1 MRDAWYITLLRQAVY
16 VGILHSTALCSPHLL
31 YTVVAATLRGLRLK
45 LSFGKAL
52 PHHAFLG
59 GRDDRTR
66 QPGKRSPEDAGGAC
80 VLSQA
85 AGVACPLPGAG

>member
-1 MRDAWYITLLRQAVY
+1 MSDAWYITLLRQAVY

-31 YTVVAATLRGLRLK
+31 YAVVGATLRGLRLK

-59 GRDDRTR
+59 GR
-66 QPGKRSPEDAGGAC
+66 AC

-85 AGVACPLPGAG
+85 AGVACPWPGAG